1 MSLVIHVCF
10 EAVNGLKSD
19 VAPCPKSAKKRKSAV
34 RMQTA
39 AASPSI
45 EISLIEWMS
54 GILSKIR
61 ILPDD

>member
-1 MSLVIHVCF
+1 
-10 EAVNGLKSD
+10 
-19 VAPCPKSAKKRKSAV
+19 
-34 RMQTA
+34 MQTA